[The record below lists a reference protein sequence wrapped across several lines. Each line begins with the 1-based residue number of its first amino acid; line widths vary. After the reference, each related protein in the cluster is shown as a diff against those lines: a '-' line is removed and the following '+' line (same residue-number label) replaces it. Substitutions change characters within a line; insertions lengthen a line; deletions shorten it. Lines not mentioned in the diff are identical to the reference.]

1 MSNTISLE
9 KELLTALANKKPEED
24 KITLNLPKDKLLALT
39 KDAFKDLEPELLPD
53 TIPINIS
60 MKDLLDIVK
69 KENPDFLKDLVIDL
83 QLNK

>member
-9 KELLTALANKKPEED
+9 KELLSALANKKPEED
-24 KITLNLPKDKLLALT
+24 KITLNLPKEKLLALSE
-39 KDAFKDLEPELLPD
+39 DAFKDLEPELLPD

>member
-1 MSNTISLE
+1 MTKNISLE
-9 KELLTALANKKPEED
+9 EELLAALANKKPEED
-24 KITLNLPKDKLLALT
+24 QITLNLPKEKLLALSE
-39 KDAFKDLEPELLPD
+39 DVFKDLEPELLPD